1 MPIYKGSTEVTSGN
15 LYKGSTKIE
24 NGYKATDSFYVNEL
38 AITGLAFSSSSIGS
52 SGGNTNF
59 VVTGANNATYTLS
72 GSGGATA
79 PGGTHTISG
88 SSDTQVI
95 SIGSNLGNC
104 APSRTPSV
112 SVTPT
117 GASVFSPT
125 NLPNADTIS
134 QSASPNC
141 VPAVTISG
149 TTSALAVT
157 GTSASGNLTSN
168 TPCNWSGSGGSASNT
183 SNFTWTLG
191 ASSTC
196 GASTSGTVSA
206 SPISSSFVGN
216 SVGISVTSTN
226 TYGPWYQ
233 TCAPT
238 NFSLVNTGSFPNPSV
253 YRINA
258 CSPPDVSCM
267 EIGVTWFADTTGAP
281 GSGNVT
287 LQYVLSK
294 SGCPTITRTRTSTR
308 SSNTQLNIE
317 CYVSGTVTCTLI

>member
-117 GASVFSPT
+117 GASIFSPS
-125 NLPNADTIS
+125 NLPNSDTIS
-134 QSASPNC
+134 QAASPNC
-141 VPAVTISG
+141 VPLVTI
-149 TTSALAVT
+149 T
-157 GTSASGNLTSN
+157 GTFAADGTPGGAGGGFLYSN
-168 TPCNWSGSGGSASNT
+168 TPCNWSGGAGSASNT
-183 SNFTWTLG
+183 TTFNWQLA

-196 GASTSGTVSA
+196 GATTSA
-206 SPISSSFVGN
+206 SVYANPTSSAYSGR
-216 SVGISVTSTN
+216 SVGVSVYASY
-226 TYGPWYQ
+226 TYGPYYQ
-233 TCAPT
+233 TCSPT
-238 NFSLVNTGSFPNPSV
+238 NFSLTNTGSWPNPTTT
-253 YRINA
+253 YRGG
-258 CSPPDVSCM
+258 CSPPAACA
-267 EIGVTWFADTTGAP
+267 EAGVTWFADTTGAP

-294 SGCPTITRTRTSTR
+294 SGCPTITRTRTVTR
-308 SSNTQLNIE
+308 SSNTQLNID
-317 CYVSGTVTCTLI
+317 CYLGGTVTCTLI